1 MGGMAQEDRMDD
13 GGPSDE
19 GREWKK
25 PEKRGTSTR
34 LTLFRWGVQ
43 SKHRGEEG

>member
-1 MGGMAQEDRMDD
+1 MDD

-25 PEKRGTSTR
+25 QGKRGTSTR
-34 LTLFRWGVQ
+34 LTLFRWGCRVNTDT
-43 SKHRGEEG
+43 RGVKGDIKLAE